1 MAKKSTKKQ
10 AASNHRPVERVPRK
24 EPYDSGR
31 VSAVV
36 ERLREQ
42 AQRLSQLARSMDDSG
57 VADVVVDGH
66 AMLLRGL
73 NQIDNFT
80 DNASRAVREA
90 KTALLGL

>member
-10 AASNHRPVERVPRK
+10 ATAKQLQSGRVPRK
-24 EPYDSGR
+24 EPYDSSR

-42 AQRLSQLARSMDDSG
+42 AARLNQLARSMDDSG

-73 NQIDNFT
+73 NHVDNFT

-90 KTALLGL
+90 KTALQGL